1 MIIMCQLKMK
11 KICEN
16 WIYSFKIS
24 VKLEHAKVLGRGP
37 ARGVRGSLRARGKKD
52 RAGSCTPEDV

>member
-1 MIIMCQLKMK
+1 VGLVK
-11 KICEN
+11 
-16 WIYSFKIS
+16 IYSFKIS